1 MTLELVSES
10 LLTSNK
16 LNRQD
21 LFEILEDISN
31 HGLDYGDLYFQSRIC
46 ESWILENRIIKEG
59 FCHFDQGV
67 GIRAISGEKTGFS
80 YTDEISIE
88 AVRKSAKIAK
98 NIINA
103 KEKQIKLK
111 TFMDQKKSSFYDILN
126 PLKKFTSSE
135 KINLLH
141 RVDHVARQSDSR
153 VVQVNASLSGSYEKI
168 LVVSTDGNLST
179 DIRPLVEFTVSVL
192 VEERGKIERGR
203 SGGGS
208 RTNYNFFL
216 KKDDFFEE
224 MRIDYWTKE
233 AVRIALLNL
242 SSKEAPSGTFP
253 VVLGSGWPGVLL
265 HEAVGHGLEGD
276 FNRKGTSV
284 FTNMI
289 GKKVASELCTIIDDG
304 TIKNQRGSLN
314 IDDEGVVGQYN
325 VLIENGILKKYM
337 QDKLNARLMGTES
350 TGNGRRQSYS
360 HLPMPRMTN
369 TYMLAGT
376 SKIEDIIKSI
386 DYGIYAVNFSG
397 GQVDITSGQFVFSTS
412 EAFLV
417 KQGKILTPIKN
428 TTLIGSGLEV
438 MKKISMVGNDLKM
451 DQGMGMCGKEGQNI
465 PVGINLEIESMI
477 TIAASS
483 PPVKI

>member
-111 TFMDQKKSSFYDILN
+111 TFIDQKKSSFYDILN

-438 MKKISMVGNDLKM
+438 MQKISMVGNDLKM

-465 PVGINLEIESMI
+465 PVGIGQPSVKVDQL
-477 TIAASS
+477 TIGGT
-483 PPVKI
+483 I

>member
-1 MTLELVSES
+1 MTLESVSES
-10 LLTSNK
+10 LLTLNK

-21 LFEILEDISN
+21 LFEILEDISS
-31 HGLDYGDLYFQSRIC
+31 HSLDYGDLYFQSRIC
-46 ESWILENRIIKEG
+46 ESWVLENRIIKEG
-59 FCHFDQGV
+59 FYHFDQGV
-67 GIRAISGEKTGFS
+67 GIRAISGEQTGFA
-80 YTDEISIE
+80 YTDQISIE
-88 AVRKSAKIAK
+88 AVRKSAQMAK
-98 NIINA
+98 SIIDG
-103 KEKQIKLK
+103 KQKKIKLK
-111 TFMDQKKSSFYDILN
+111 MFVDQKQNSFYDVLN
-126 PLKKFTSSE
+126 PLEKFTSSE

-141 RVDHVARQSDSR
+141 RVDYIARNFDSR
-153 VVQVNASLSGSYEKI
+153 VAQVNATLTGSYEKI

-179 DIRPLVEFTVSVL
+179 DIRPLVEFRVSVL

-216 KKDDFFEE
+216 NKDDFFEE
-224 MRIDYWTKE
+224 TRVDYWTKE

-253 VVLGSGWPGVLL
+253 VVLGAGWPGVLL

-276 FNRKGTSV
+276 FNRKRTSV
-284 FTNMI
+284 FTNMM

-314 IDDEGVVGQYN
+314 IDDEGVFGQCN
-325 VLIENGILKKYM
+325 ILIKNGILNKYM

-350 TGNGRRQSYS
+350 TGNGRRESYS

-369 TYMLAGT
+369 TYMLPGT

-417 KQGKILTPIKN
+417 KKGKISTPIKN
-428 TTLIGSGLEV
+428 TTLIGSGIEV

-465 PVGINLEIESMI
+465 PVGIGQPSIKVDEL
-477 TIAASS
+477 TIGGT
-483 PPVKI
+483 I

>member
-111 TFMDQKKSSFYDILN
+111 TFIDQKKSSFYDILN

-465 PVGINLEIESMI
+465 PVGIGQPSVKVDQL
-477 TIAASS
+477 TIGGT
-483 PPVKI
+483 I

>member
-465 PVGINLEIESMI
+465 PVGIGQPSVKVDQL
-477 TIAASS
+477 TIGGT
-483 PPVKI
+483 I

>member
-21 LFEILEDISN
+21 LFEILEDIST
-31 HGLDYGDLYFQSRIC
+31 HGLDYGDLYFQSRVC

-67 GIRAISGEKTGFS
+67 GVRAISGEKTGFS
-80 YTDEISIE
+80 YTDEISVE
-88 AVRKSAKIAK
+88 AVRKSAQIAK
-98 NIINA
+98 KIIN
-103 KEKQIKLK
+103 KQVKTTQIK
-111 TFMDQKKSSFYDILN
+111 TFRDQKKNSFYDIFN
-126 PLKKFTSSE
+126 PLKKFTSNE

-141 RVDHVARQSDSR
+141 RVDHVARHSDSR
-153 VVQVNASLSGSYEKI
+153 VIQVNAALSGSYEKI

-192 VEERGKIERGR
+192 VEERGKIERGK

-216 KKDDFFEE
+216 RKDDFFEE
-224 MRIDYWTKE
+224 IRIDHWTKE

-253 VVLGSGWPGVLL
+253 VVLGAGWPGVLL

-325 VLIENGILKKYM
+325 ILIENGILKKYM
-337 QDKLNARLMGTES
+337 QDKLNARLMETES

-360 HLPMPRMTN
+360 HLPIPRMTN
-369 TYMLAGT
+369 TYMLSGT

-417 KQGKILTPIKN
+417 KQGKILNPIKN
-428 TTLIGSGLEV
+428 TTLIGSGVEV

-451 DQGMGMCGKEGQNI
+451 DQGTGICGKEGQNI
-465 PVGINLEIESMI
+465 PVGIGQPSIKVDQL
-477 TIAASS
+477 TIGGT
-483 PPVKI
+483 I